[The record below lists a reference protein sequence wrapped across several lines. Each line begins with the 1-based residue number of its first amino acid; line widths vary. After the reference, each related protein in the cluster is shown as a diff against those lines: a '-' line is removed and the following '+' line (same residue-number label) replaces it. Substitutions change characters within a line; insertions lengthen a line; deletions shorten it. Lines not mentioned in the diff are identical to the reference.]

1 MSIGSYLR
9 RKWFWYK
16 NPELCADFQ
25 ETFDIISNCDEKNK
39 KIISDRI
46 EKILNHAVRTTSFY
60 AKVKA
65 QNSDSDIFDIKDF
78 PVINKNIVIENRE
91 AMTSSA
97 YKGVKLHVMHTSG
110 STGIP
115 FEISQDPT
123 KRRHVIAEIK
133 ATNEIVGYHSH
144 EKMLYLLGDTSRD
157 PRRSNYSW
165 KQQFM
170 ENIYRRSVAVNDDKT
185 NLYLVEFIAKED
197 VVAIHASASTLQPL
211 VDYIL
216 SNGYDKKYSFNVK
229 TVITGGE
236 MVPDTLRINTE
247 KAFGPQCK
255 CVVKYSNE
263 EMGNL
268 AIDNGIGTPYTI
280 NVADYYIEILAMDS
294 DTPVNE
300 GEMGRIVIT
309 DLFNYAT
316 PLIRYDTGDL
326 GVMQKTDGWPVLA
339 KVDGKRRDIIFT
351 PEGYAIGGATMTN
364 LMKNA
369 RNTKMWQFIQKTEN
383 TYLLKIVP
391 TEGQTPTEE
400 DALLPELKELLGDK
414 AIIDFEL
421 SDEIPTTNSQKRR
434 YTVNLYKPQ

>member
-16 NPELCADFQ
+16 NPELYADFQ

-65 QNSDSDIFDIKDF
+65 QNSDSGIFDIKDF

-91 AMTSSA
+91 TMTSSA

-144 EKMLYLLGDTSRD
+144 EKMLYLLGDTRRD

-170 ENIYRRSVAVNDDKT
+170 ENI
-185 NLYLVEFIAKED
+185 
-197 VVAIHASASTLQPL
+197 
-211 VDYIL
+211 
-216 SNGYDKKYSFNVK
+216 
-229 TVITGGE
+229 
-236 MVPDTLRINTE
+236 
-247 KAFGPQCK
+247 
-255 CVVKYSNE
+255 
-263 EMGNL
+263 
-268 AIDNGIGTPYTI
+268 
-280 NVADYYIEILAMDS
+280 
-294 DTPVNE
+294 
-300 GEMGRIVIT
+300 
-309 DLFNYAT
+309 
-316 PLIRYDTGDL
+316 
-326 GVMQKTDGWPVLA
+326 
-339 KVDGKRRDIIFT
+339 
-351 PEGYAIGGATMTN
+351 
-364 LMKNA
+364 
-369 RNTKMWQFIQKTEN
+369 
-383 TYLLKIVP
+383 
-391 TEGQTPTEE
+391 
-400 DALLPELKELLGDK
+400 
-414 AIIDFEL
+414 
-421 SDEIPTTNSQKRR
+421 
-434 YTVNLYKPQ
+434 